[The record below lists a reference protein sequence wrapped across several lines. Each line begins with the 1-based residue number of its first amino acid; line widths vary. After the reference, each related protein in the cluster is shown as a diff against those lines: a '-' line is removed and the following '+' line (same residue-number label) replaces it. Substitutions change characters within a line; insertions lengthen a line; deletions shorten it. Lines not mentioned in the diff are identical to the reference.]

1 MVLLILAAYLFFWPM
16 PIDPVAWTPPKAPDL
31 AGIYEP
37 NELQAS
43 AERLGEG
50 AGIGPEDVAVDDEGR
65 IYGGI
70 EDGRILRFQ
79 ADGSRPEVF
88 TDTGGRLAY
97 GRRVGAGR
105 SDPR

>member
-1 MVLLILAAYLFFWPM
+1 MLLILAAYLFFWPVS
-16 PIDPVAWTPPKAPDL
+16 IDPVIWTPPKALDL
-31 AGIYEP
+31 ARIYEP
-37 NELQAS
+37 NELLAS
-43 AERLGEG
+43 AERLSEG

-65 IYGGI
+65 IYGGV

-88 TDTGGRLAY
+88 TDTRGRAAY
-97 GRRVGAGR
+97 GRRGGAGR